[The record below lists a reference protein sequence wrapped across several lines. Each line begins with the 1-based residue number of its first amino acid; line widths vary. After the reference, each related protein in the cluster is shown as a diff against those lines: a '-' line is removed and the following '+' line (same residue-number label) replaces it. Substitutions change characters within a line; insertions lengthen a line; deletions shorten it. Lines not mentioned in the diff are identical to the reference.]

1 MTVWNTD
8 IIGLEIM
15 FLALQSVLYP
25 CLTVYFDVLSTRPSF
40 WRQFRKPRLL
50 SGNDHEEIDEDVAAE
65 NERIAN
71 GSSTIDDIIV
81 INKLTKYYPNG
92 TLAVNKVSLG
102 IPLGQ
107 CFGLLGIYIYTFHF
121 LSFCIYSHFIKIY
134 TFVFHMKVST
144 GPGRQRCL
152 EC

>member
-25 CLTVYFDVLSTRPSF
+25 CLTVYIDILSTRPSF
-40 WRQFRKPRLL
+40 WRKFRKNRSLFKT
-50 SGNDHEEIDEDVAAE
+50 DREDIDEDVAAE

-71 GSSTIDDIIV
+71 GAAYDDIII
-81 INKLTKYYPNG
+81 INKLTKCYPNG
-92 TLAVNKVSLG
+92 KLAVKNVSLG
-102 IPLGQ
+102 IPSGQ

-121 LSFCIYSHFIKIY
+121 DAVVY
-134 TFVFHMKVST
+134 TFYFASLTHLCFHHK
-144 GPGRQRCL
+144 
-152 EC
+152 